1 MTDQPSVTLEQI
13 RQALAQP
20 NQAIRKRALALIY
33 NEAKVE
39 AGPIL
44 EEYLGREEDPAL
56 QTLALKVLEKLNSFR
71 ECAGQVP
78 TERLAPLLQN
88 PDPQARLMGLRAAA
102 TRNDAD
108 LAKIVVRHCSRDESP
123 EARQLIAHILRENP
137 LPEGLPILLD
147 LANAENEKIR
157 EDAIEGILQVI
168 TRRLYPEVL
177 KTLLDPS
184 PALKMRAYQLI
195 SRISRPNLLEALEA
209 MLDDADPEICR
220 LGGKLLPSFLNP
232 DLISLL
238 SRHADH
244 QDAETAALCKRTL
257 VLLAQKGHFEAAQ
270 LVEKFT
276 AREKP
281 GSPAAGAQSQVSG
294 TCADAVRTLK
304 DLLIRFPAFLQ
315 TPFLDLPANAD
326 IPQTLLRIRDL
337 HARIRTM
344 IAGPLLTAYFGY
356 GRRGPTSDR
365 IAFKALQQGMAR
377 VDLPA
382 LITSL
387 APAFDSLAGETDLYP
402 LMIVL
407 RSKNPPVYPLY
418 ERLAFFQKTIPT
430 LSSGSAAPA
439 ALFTPLLQ
447 GAIEL
452 LKSFEVLLPNRMVVK
467 YSDPAGI
474 RVLDF
479 MKSPPVSAD
488 TRLLVNFDLPM
499 NDPTLVSGN
508 SACAMSLSPFLK
520 YDQATRTIVANEPGE
535 HDLWEYLTKLNILD
549 SYLAFLKDKAT

>member
-1 MTDQPSVTLEQI
+1 MSDQPSVTLDQI

-44 EEYLGREEDPAL
+44 EEYLGREQDAAL
-56 QTLALKVLEKLNSFR
+56 QALALKVLEKLKSFR

-88 PDPQARLMGLRAAA
+88 PDPQARLLGLRAAA
-102 TRNDAD
+102 SRTDAD
-108 LAKIVVRHCSRDESP
+108 LAEMVVRHCATDKSP
-123 EARQLIAHILRENP
+123 EARQLIAQILRANP
-137 LPEGLPILLD
+137 LPEGLPILLG
-147 LANAENEKIR
+147 LVKEENEKIR

-209 MLDDADPEICR
+209 MLGDADPAISR

-238 SRHADH
+238 SRYADH

-270 LVEKFT
+270 LVEKFS
-276 AREKP
+276 ARDKP
-281 GSPAAGAQSQVSG
+281 GGSPAGAQGAVSG
-294 TCADAVRTLK
+294 TCADAIRGMK

-315 TPFLDLPANAD
+315 SPFLDLPANAD
-326 IPQTLLRIRDL
+326 ISQTLLRIRDL
-337 HARIRTM
+337 HSRIRTL
-344 IAGPLLTAYFGY
+344 IAGPLLTTYFGQ
-356 GRRGPTSDR
+356 GRRSPAFDR
-365 IAFKALQQGMAR
+365 IAFKALQQGIASA
-377 VDLPA
+377 DLPA

-387 APAFDSLAGETDLYP
+387 APAFDTIPDESDLYP
-402 LMIVL
+402 LMIAV
-407 RSKNPPVYPLY
+407 RSKTPPVHPLY
-418 ERLAFFQKTIPT
+418 ERLAFFQKTIPSMNSRT
-430 LSSGSAAPA
+430 ADPS
-439 ALFTPLLQ
+439 ALFTSLVQ
-447 GAIEL
+447 GAVEL
-452 LKSFEVLLPNRMVVK
+452 LKSFEVLLPNKMVVK
-467 YSDPAGI
+467 CSDAAGI

-479 MKSPPVSAD
+479 MKSPPMPVDA
-488 TRLLVNFDLPM
+488 RLLVNFDLPLH
-499 NDPTLVSGN
+499 DPTLISGN
-508 SACAMSLSPFLK
+508 SSCAMSLSPFLK
-520 YDQATRTIVANEPGE
+520 YSQAARTIVANDLSE
-535 HDLWEYLTKLNILD
+535 HDLWEYLTKLKILD
-549 SYLAFLKDKAT
+549 SYLAFLKAKTT